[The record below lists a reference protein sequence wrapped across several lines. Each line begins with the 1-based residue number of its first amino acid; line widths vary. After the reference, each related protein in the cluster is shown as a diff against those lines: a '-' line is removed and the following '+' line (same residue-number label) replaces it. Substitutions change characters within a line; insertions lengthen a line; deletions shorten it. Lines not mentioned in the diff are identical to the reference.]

1 MYCKCHVY
9 PLHSKLT
16 IINLFRVVKQ
26 ALRCSGA
33 NVTDKHVKDISMC
46 ALFLLEAAKK
56 CDSLFRVPPNYTA
69 HSVRDSKA
77 DVQKMLEHLLEKEIT
92 KEITSRTDPE
102 FVDPTVNGV
111 DTLTKGEW
119 LLKQLQ
125 SKFDDNLQSERDR
138 NELDLDYEL
147 ADT

>member
-1 MYCKCHVY
+1 M
-9 PLHSKLT
+9 
-16 IINLFRVVKQ
+16 KQ

-46 ALFLLEAAKK
+46 ALFLLDAAKK
-56 CDSLFRVPPNYTA
+56 CDSVFRVPPNSTA

-77 DVQKMLEHLLEKEIT
+77 DVHKILQHLLEREIT
-92 KEITSRTDPE
+92 TEITSRAHPA

-125 SKFDDNLQSERDR
+125 SKVEDNLQSERDQ